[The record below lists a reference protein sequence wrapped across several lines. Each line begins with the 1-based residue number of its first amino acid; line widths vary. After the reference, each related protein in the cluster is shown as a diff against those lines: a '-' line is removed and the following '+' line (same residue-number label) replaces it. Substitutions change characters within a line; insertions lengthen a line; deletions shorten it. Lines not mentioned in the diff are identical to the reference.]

1 MADSQETRKQ
11 NAKTIVDKQASAAN
25 LEAKLT
31 ETKEAQSVTVEE
43 LGTVHE
49 YIAELHSSF
58 DLILNNMELRRE
70 ARNNEME
77 SLANAKAVL
86 LGAKV

>member
-1 MADSQETRKQ
+1 MGSTTRLSEW
-11 NAKTIVDKQASAAN
+11 DASVLPVGSGVISGVMPVAFCR
-25 LEAKLT
+25 K
-31 ETKEAQSVTVEE
+31 KKKMEE

-49 YIAELHSSF
+49 YIVELHSSF
-58 DLILNNMELRRE
+58 DFILNDIELRRE

-86 LGAKV
+86 FGAKV

>member
-1 MADSQETRKQ
+1 M
-11 NAKTIVDKQASAAN
+11 
-25 LEAKLT
+25 
-31 ETKEAQSVTVEE
+31 EE
-43 LGTVHE
+43 LGTAHE

-58 DLILNNMELRRE
+58 DFILNDIELRRE

>member
-1 MADSQETRKQ
+1 MPFVEK
-11 NAKTIVDKQASAAN
+11 KM
-25 LEAKLT
+25 
-31 ETKEAQSVTVEE
+31 KELS
-43 LGTVHE
+43 TVHE
-49 YIAELHSSF
+49 YIAELHFSVDF
-58 DLILNNMELRRE
+58 ILNNMELRRE